1 MVCCSLHAGFPTQNE
16 VVLPANQL
24 VKYAQ
29 DTQAKRRE
37 VLLKNVTKNMK
48 LTCHTEKEI
57 IQGNTKKSSTGH
69 CDKQGHLAGKD
80 PLPLITK
87 GSLLEQATGYAS
99 QHTCC
104 LSQARINW
112 EGYGRKGIR
121 HKMGN
126 EGGGSLISPDGMAPS
141 QIVGVSASISPCTI
155 KSKKRFSSGTSS
167 HSPGKGAVKWLCVC
181 CLLEQMEEN
190 DRGGTG

>member
-1 MVCCSLHAGFPTQNE
+1 M
-16 VVLPANQL
+16 
-24 VKYAQ
+24 
-29 DTQAKRRE
+29 R
-37 VLLKNVTKNMK
+37 

-121 HKMGN
+121 HKN
-126 EGGGSLISPDGMAPS
+126 GGCGSLISLDRMAPS
-141 QIVGVSASISPCTI
+141 QIVGVSALSPLARQ
-155 KSKKRFSSGTSS
+155 SPKKDFLLAPARVV
-167 HSPGKGAVKWLCVC
+167 PEKGP
-181 CLLEQMEEN
+181 
-190 DRGGTG
+190 